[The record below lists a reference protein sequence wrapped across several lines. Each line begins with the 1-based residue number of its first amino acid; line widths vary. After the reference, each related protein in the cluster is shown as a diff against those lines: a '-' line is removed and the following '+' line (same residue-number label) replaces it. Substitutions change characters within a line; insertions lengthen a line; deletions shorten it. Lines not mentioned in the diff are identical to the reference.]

1 MRALG
6 WCTSTRSGSHTT
18 WAAPSTRCWSR
29 DRWREA
35 FTWASA
41 RLSWRS
47 RRFARASTS
56 GRRCSSTSPPPS
68 STCPRSRPSSSR
80 RSTLRA
86 RTAPRKRGRV
96 RSCLSPP
103 QSARR
108 FMTRS
113 EFGSTRCRSRPR
125 RSSRRCGGEQKAN
138 RRAMARR
145 DSQPSPIR
153 RPSGSNRRPRT
164 WTVLRLPRFKY
175 LRPKTARE
183 AARMAADLGPH
194 AMFVAGGTDLFPK
207 LKRRQFEV
215 DALIGLDFLSHAIHR
230 GEDETV
236 VDAGVTLAAAS
247 ADLDLRSGYPG
258 YAEAAGL
265 VSSPPLRNAGT
276 IGGNLC
282 VDTRCNYYDMTYEW
296 RKAAG
301 FCIKKDGDI
310 CLVAP
315 SSPRCWAVSSSDTAP
330 MAIALGALVTLA
342 GPEGERELPV
352 AALYRDDGIDYLA
365 KQPAEVVTSLRLP
378 AAGGTRTAY
387 VKLRRR
393 GSIDFPIAGAAVA
406 LRLDGST
413 VTSCRIVLSAVA
425 SHPLEADE
433 ASEFM
438 VGKQGDEE
446 SIRAAAEIA
455 GRPAKPLDNADLS
468 HFWRKRM
475 VRVIVE
481 QAFRSAIDQ

>member
-1 MRALG
+1 M
-6 WCTSTRSGSHTT
+6 
-18 WAAPSTRCWSR
+18 
-29 DRWREA
+29 
-35 FTWASA
+35 
-41 RLSWRS
+41 
-47 RRFARASTS
+47 
-56 GRRCSSTSPPPS
+56 
-68 STCPRSRPSSSR
+68 
-80 RSTLRA
+80 
-86 RTAPRKRGRV
+86 
-96 RSCLSPP
+96 
-103 QSARR
+103 
-108 FMTRS
+108 
-113 EFGSTRCRSRPR
+113 
-125 RSSRRCGGEQKAN
+125 
-138 RRAMARR
+138 
-145 DSQPSPIR
+145 
-153 RPSGSNRRPRT
+153 
-164 WTVLRLPRFKY
+164 LRLPRFKY

-183 AARMAADLGPH
+183 AARMASDLGPR

-215 DALIGLDFLSHAIHR
+215 DALIGLDFLSRAIHR
-230 GEDETV
+230 GEGETV

-247 ADLDLRSGYPG
+247 ADSDLRTGHRG

-276 IGGNLC
+276 VGGNLC

-330 MAIALGALVTLA
+330 MAIALGALITLA
-342 GPEGERELPV
+342 GPEDERELPV
-352 AALYRDDGIDYLA
+352 AALYHDDGIDYLA

-378 AAGGTRTAY
+378 AAAGTRTAY

-406 LRLDGST
+406 MRLDGST

-425 SHPLEADE
+425 SHPLEATE

-438 VGKQGDEE
+438 IGKQVGEE
-446 SIRAAAEIA
+446 SVRAAAEIA
-455 GRPAKPLDNADLS
+455 AKPAKPLDNADLS

-475 VRVIVE
+475 VRVVVE
-481 QAFRSAIDQ
+481 QALQRAIDQSAGFEG